1 MVIPLVAVV
10 VPLAD
15 VLLVLPVLLGML
27 AFDGRLTWTV
37 LLLPVLLTVQFALTA
52 GLGLITSSLN
62 VYFRDVQNIV
72 GVGLLLFFYLTP
84 VFYGVKNV
92 PEQYRWLLHVNPMTP
107 IINGVRAV
115 LLDGELPR
123 WQDMAIACRSPSPR

>member
-1 MVIPLVAVV
+1 
-10 VPLAD
+10 
-15 VLLVLPVLLGML
+15 
-27 AFDGRLTWTV
+27 V
-37 LLLPVLLTVQFALTA
+37 LLLPVILTVQFALTA
-52 GLGLITSSLN
+52 GLSLITSALN

-107 IINGVRAV
+107 LINSVRAV

-123 WQDMAIACRSPSPR
+123 WQDMAIACPVAIAALLAGIAVFRRLEANFVDEL